1 MQQKNCYTFSIEGF
15 LSIRKRFDSGLTSL
29 IFEDKNLIVKGG
41 RALVLSNLY
50 TALGSADPISRAKV
64 GTGGSFDVEGLLLK
78 TPTPEMTDL
87 FTPQAVIAVSK
98 SSEDQN
104 VPSITLVASV
114 DNIQANGLLLNE
126 AGFFSTSGKMFNIK
140 TFPSTLKNT
149 SFSLDFEWVIRI
161 V

>member
-1 MQQKNCYTFSIEGF
+1 MNNFSNSFSIEGF
-15 LSIRKRFDSGLTSL
+15 LTIRKRFDGGQTST
-29 IFEDKNLIVKGG
+29 IFEDKNLIVKTG
-41 RALVLSNLY
+41 RTLVLSNLY
-50 TALGSADPISRAKV
+50 TALGSADPVSRAKV

-78 TPTPEMTDL
+78 TPTADMIDL
-87 FTPQAVIAVSK
+87 YSPQAVISVSK

-140 TFPSTLKNT
+140 TFPSTLKT
-149 SFSLDFEWVIRI
+149 TAFSLDFEWVIKI
-161 V
+161 I